1 MTQGARARRG
11 LEIAPVRRY
20 MRHMERRA
28 LLLAGLLGPVVAL
41 GAVPRAAHAQARGIA
56 PTPQDRADIARIEV
70 YLDSVRSLQARFL
83 QVAPDGRTSSG
94 QAWLQRPGRMRF
106 QYDPPSPFLLV
117 AGNGLLVF
125 HDAKL
130 KQTSNIPLNSTPLG
144 ILLRENVRLSG
155 DVTVT
160 GIGRLPGQ
168 LQVSLVRTAS
178 PADGVLT
185 LVFADNPLTL
195 RQWSVVDAQRQE
207 TRVTLHNVE
216 LGGRFDSKLFQFIDP
231 RFFQNNQGG

>member
-1 MTQGARARRG
+1 MQRRD
-11 LEIAPVRRY
+11 
-20 MRHMERRA
+20 
-28 LLLAGLLGPVVAL
+28 LLLAGLLAPVSALVIGL
-41 GAVPRAAHAQARGIA
+41 GAGLGAAPRAAHAQARGIA
-56 PTPQDRADIARIEV
+56 LTPQDRADLARIEA
-70 YLDSVRSLQARFL
+70 YLDTVRSLHARFL
-83 QVAPDGRTSSG
+83 QVAPDGRTSGG

-125 HDAKL
+125 HDAQL
-130 KQTSNIPLNSTPLG
+130 KQTSNIPLTSTPLG

-168 LQVSLVRTAS
+168 VQVSLVRTAS

-185 LVFADNPLTL
+185 LVFAENPLTL

-207 TRVTLHNVE
+207 TRVTLYNAE
-216 LGGRFDSKLFQFIDP
+216 LGGRFDPKLFEFIDP
-231 RFFQNNQGG
+231 RFFQNNEGR